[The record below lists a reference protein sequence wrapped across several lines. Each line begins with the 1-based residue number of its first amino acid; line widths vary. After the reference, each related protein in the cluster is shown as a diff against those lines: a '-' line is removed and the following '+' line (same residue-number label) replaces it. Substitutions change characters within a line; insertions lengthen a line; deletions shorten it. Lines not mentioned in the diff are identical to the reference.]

1 MDATMSLKFDKLRF
15 VKKLQ
20 EAKQSPEVAEAFADA
35 LDDALEQSQSRLVTK
50 SDFDKGIAE
59 LKSDMKQEIS
69 QLEVRLTSAMYKMAG
84 FMIATVGALIGLFR
98 FIN

>member
-20 EAKQSPEVAEAFADA
+20 EANQSPEVAEAFADA
-35 LDDALEQSQSRLVTK
+35 LDDALAQSQGNLLTRQE
-50 SDFDKGIAE
+50 FDLRIT
-59 LKSDMKQEIS
+59 
-69 QLEVRLTSAMYKMAG
+69 QLENKLQESFNNTIYKMAG
-84 FMIATVGALIGLFR
+84 LIIAGTGLMMGLMK